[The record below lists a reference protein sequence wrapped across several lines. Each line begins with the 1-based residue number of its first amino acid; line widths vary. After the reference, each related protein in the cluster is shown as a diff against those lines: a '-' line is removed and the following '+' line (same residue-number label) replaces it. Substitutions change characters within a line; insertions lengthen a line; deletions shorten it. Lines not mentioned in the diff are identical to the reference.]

1 MAKIISAEDAV
12 KLIQSDQTVAILGS
26 GGCICEPSLLL
37 TKLGE
42 RYQTE
47 GMPRNL
53 TLYHANGIGDKDSQ
67 GTDAVAYEGLVKR
80 DIAGHWGM
88 APKMARLALEEKIEA
103 YNFPQGVL
111 SQMYPAVAGH
121 KPGVITKIG
130 LHTFIDPRVEGG
142 KMNRSAKE
150 DLVEVIELGGEEW
163 LLYRAMKFD
172 VGLVRG
178 TTADCNGNITYEEE
192 AAILDG
198 MSLAQAVHNSGGI
211 VIAQVKY
218 MSDQKANPK
227 DVVIPGIYVDYIVVD
242 PQQKQTCERVYDP
255 ALAGNIRTPFEDVPA
270 MEMGARKIVARRAAK
285 ELPQRDS
292 IVNLGVGMPDGV
304 AAVARE
310 DGYLDSLHFTVEQ
323 GIIGGMPMPGII
335 FGVSHNADAMVTQ
348 TAQFDF
354 YDGGGLDVCFL
365 GMAQADKTGNVN
377 SSKTGALLSGCG
389 GAINISQG
397 AKKVVFCG
405 TFTAKGLKEH
415 VEDGK
420 LIIENEGQIRKFVSD
435 ADQITFSGRY
445 AQSVGQPV
453 LYVTERAVFE
463 LNDGKMMLTEIA
475 PGIDLEKDILAQ
487 MDFRP
492 EIAKDLKVMDS
503 DIFRS

>member
-1 MAKIISAEDAV
+1 
-12 KLIQSDQTVAILGS
+12 
-26 GGCICEPSLLL
+26 
-37 TKLGE
+37 
-42 RYQTE
+42 
-47 GMPRNL
+47 
-53 TLYHANGIGDKDSQ
+53 
-67 GTDAVAYEGLVKR
+67 
-80 DIAGHWGM
+80 
-88 APKMARLALEEKIEA
+88 
-103 YNFPQGVL
+103 
-111 SQMYPAVAGH
+111 
-121 KPGVITKIG
+121 
-130 LHTFIDPRVEGG
+130 
-142 KMNRSAKE
+142 
-150 DLVEVIELGGEEW
+150 
-163 LLYRAMKFD
+163 
-172 VGLVRG
+172 
-178 TTADCNGNITYEEE
+178 
-192 AAILDG
+192 
-198 MSLAQAVHNSGGI
+198 
-211 VIAQVKY
+211 
-218 MSDQKANPK
+218 
-227 DVVIPGIYVDYIVVD
+227 
-242 PQQKQTCERVYDP
+242 
-255 ALAGNIRTPFEDVPA
+255 
-270 MEMGARKIVARRAAK
+270 
-285 ELPQRDS
+285 
-292 IVNLGVGMPDGV
+292 
-304 AAVARE
+304 
-310 DGYLDSLHFTVEQ
+310 
-323 GIIGGMPMPGII
+323 MPGII